1 MMFTAFES
9 FSIIIYQNV
18 SVTSAT
24 IIRVSHKNTNS
35 IQTAAQNV
43 KFTDITV
50 NILSVSC
57 SHTMSKFVIIKTD
70 KTGCVY
76 VVS

>member
-35 IQTAAQNV
+35 IQTGAQNV

-50 NILSVSC
+50 NI
-57 SHTMSKFVIIKTD
+57 
-70 KTGCVY
+70 
-76 VVS
+76 